1 MSDPTLAQPDSART
15 ADAASS
21 TPAHASNVLLAAA
34 LAGLMATAPAC
45 STTEKTDETQAPV
58 DAGVEEPFSRLLEVD
73 SGLSFEEFREL
84 CDERQGWAYLTSSC
98 AGSGMCRGLFLL
110 DGTLSEQSC
119 KGMNGCGGAGCV
131 TMPKDSGKSAQEIL
145 DEEGCANCHAHWNDD
160 YTEFD
165 YSTFTLPYGAGQTDE
180 GKLAQFEAASD
191 DRLVSI
197 VVFGT
202 QGIES
207 GGIYFSN
214 MPSYRE
220 KLSLAEIRRT
230 VKHIRSMPKLPK
242 AYEYFGRESQPAPEA
257 GAADA
262 GAADA
267 DAGAQAPDAAAHD
280 GG

>member
-1 MSDPTLAQPDSART
+1 MSDHDLPRTESSPASDLPSAT
-15 ADAASS
+15 AVGASS
-21 TPAHASNVLLAAA
+21 VLLAAA

-45 STTEKTDETQAPV
+45 SSTEKVDPTPRA
-58 DAGVEEPFSRLLEVD
+58 DAGAEESFSRLLQVD
-73 SGLSFEEFREL
+73 SGLSFEEFRQL
-84 CDERQGWAYLTSSC
+84 CEERQGWAYLTSSC

-145 DEEGCANCHAHWNDD
+145 DEGGCANCHAHWNDD

-165 YSTFTLPYGAGQTDE
+165 YSTFTLPYGAGQTAE
-180 GKLAQFEAASD
+180 GKLAQFDAASD

-197 VVFGT
+197 MVFGT
-202 QGIES
+202 QGIET

-214 MPSYRE
+214 MPAYRD

-230 VKHIRSMPKLPK
+230 VKQIRSMPKLPK
-242 AYEYFGRESQPAPEA
+242 AYEYFGRESQSAPEA

-267 DAGAQAPDAAAHD
+267 DVGAQAPDAAAHD